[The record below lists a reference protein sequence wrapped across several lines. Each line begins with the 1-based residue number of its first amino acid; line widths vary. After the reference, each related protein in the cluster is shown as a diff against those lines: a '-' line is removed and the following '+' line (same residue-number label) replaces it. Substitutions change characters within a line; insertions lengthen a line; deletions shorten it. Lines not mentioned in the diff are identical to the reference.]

1 MRLKIS
7 PAMLKLFELLLVPKL
22 FSPVEE
28 LVLNGEC
35 IVDVDEDVDVKIS
48 AGFILMPFTNKE

>member
-28 LVLNGEC
+28 PVLSGEC
-35 IVDVDEDVDVKIS
+35 IVDVEEDVDVKIS
-48 AGFILMPFTNKE
+48 AGVILMPFTNKE

>member
-1 MRLKIS
+1 
-7 PAMLKLFELLLVPKL
+7 MLKLFELLLVPKL

-28 LVLNGEC
+28 LVLSGEC

-48 AGFILMPFTNKE
+48 AGVILMPFTNKE